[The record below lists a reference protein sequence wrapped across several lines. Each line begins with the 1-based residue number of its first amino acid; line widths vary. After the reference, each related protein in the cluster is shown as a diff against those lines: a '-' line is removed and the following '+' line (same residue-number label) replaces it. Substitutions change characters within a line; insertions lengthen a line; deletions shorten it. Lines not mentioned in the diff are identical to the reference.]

1 MQMFVCSVNRLA
13 QSSDPP
19 SVTRRQGTEGQRDKD
34 WFTVHSG
41 EIHITQAPTW
51 DLRVQCTV
59 YLSTKLGQT
68 VNYQL
73 VFIKET
79 KGYVCDE
86 TRQSIDGTPEVF
98 RVVDQQRY
106 EKAS

>member
-1 MQMFVCSVNRLA
+1 MKLSHNFRLIEVLPDVPPVVPLDLCLGVHQA
-13 QSSDPP
+13 GSISDPP

-79 KGYVCDE
+79 MGYVCDE
-86 TRQSIDGTPEVF
+86 TR
-98 RVVDQQRY
+98 
-106 EKAS
+106 